1 MDNQDIESD
10 EINLVEICEKELNS
24 KKISKTG
31 LEKVM
36 THMMKILNS
45 TNEKQRHLEMK
56 VEMLGKQNEEFIIQN
71 EQMMQELHNKK

>member
-1 MDNQDIESD
+1 MENQDIESD
-10 EINLVEICEKELNS
+10 ELNLVEICEKELNS

-45 TNEKQRHLEMK
+45 TNEKQRTLEMK
-56 VEMLGKQNEEFIIQN
+56 VEMLGKQNEEFI
-71 EQMMQELHNKK
+71 LKKNGNILRKIW